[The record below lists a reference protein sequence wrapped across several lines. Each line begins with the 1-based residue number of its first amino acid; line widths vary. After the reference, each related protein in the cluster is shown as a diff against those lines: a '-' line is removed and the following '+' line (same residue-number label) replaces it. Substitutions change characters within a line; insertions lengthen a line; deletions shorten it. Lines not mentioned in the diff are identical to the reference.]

1 MAQPFLESMGTQ
13 LVTINETICHLKDQL
28 NVLQKQLKTME
39 KTFHKEG
46 TTLKKHAEKK
56 EAKMCVSK
64 KKRSGIATPS
74 KVSSELCEFL
84 NKTQG
89 TEIARTEVTKS
100 VVAYIKENCLQ
111 KNAEK
116 KNVIL
121 PDDKLK
127 SLLGLNDDDTLTY
140 FSLQKYMNKHFLKS
154 KTDPVV
160 QEEASEQL

>member
-1 MAQPFLESMGTQ
+1 MSQPFLETMGTQ
-13 LVTINETICHLKDQL
+13 LTTINETICQLKDQL
-28 NVLQKQLKTME
+28 NALQKQLKTME

-46 TTLKKHAEKK
+46 TSLKKNAEKK
-56 EAKMCVSK
+56 TAKISTNAK
-64 KKRSGIATPS
+64 KLSGIATPT

-116 KNVIL
+116 KNVIQ
-121 PDDKLK
+121 PDEKLK

-140 FSLQKYMNKHFLKS
+140 FSLQKYMNKHFIKS
-154 KTDPVV
+154 KSNAVL
-160 QEEASEQL
+160 EASEQL

>member
-1 MAQPFLESMGTQ
+1 MSQPFLETMGTQ
-13 LVTINETICHLKDQL
+13 LVSINETICQLKDQL
-28 NVLQKQLKTME
+28 NALQKQLKTME
-39 KTFHKEG
+39 KTFNKEG
-46 TTLKKHAEKK
+46 VSLKKHAEKK
-56 EAKMCVSK
+56 TIKTSTTAKK
-64 KKRSGIATPS
+64 LSGIATPT

-116 KNVIL
+116 KNVIQ
-121 PDDKLK
+121 PDEKLK

-140 FSLQKYMNKHFLKS
+140 FSLQKYMNKHFIKS
-154 KTDPVV
+154 KSNAVL
-160 QEEASEQL
+160 EASEQL

>member
-1 MAQPFLESMGTQ
+1 MSQPFLETMGTQ
-13 LVTINETICHLKDQL
+13 LVSINETICQLKDQL
-28 NVLQKQLKTME
+28 NALQKQLKTME

-46 TTLKKHAEKK
+46 VSLKKHAEKK
-56 EAKMCVSK
+56 ITKTSTNAKK
-64 KKRSGIATPS
+64 LSGIATPT

-116 KNVIL
+116 KNVIQ
-121 PDDKLK
+121 PDEKLK

-140 FSLQKYMNKHFLKS
+140 FSLQKYMNKHFIKS
-154 KTDPVV
+154 KSNAVL
-160 QEEASEQL
+160 EASEQL

>member
-13 LVTINETICHLKDQL
+13 LVTINETICNLKDQL
-28 NVLQKQLKTME
+28 NALQKQLKTME
-39 KTFHKEG
+39 KTFNKEEAS
-46 TTLKKHAEKK
+46 LKKHAEKK
-56 EAKMCVSK
+56 DLKTSVSA
-64 KKRSGIATPS
+64 KKRSGIATPT

-140 FSLQKYMNKHFLKS
+140 FSLQKYMNKHFIKS
-154 KTDPVV
+154 NLDPIA
-160 QEEASEQL
+160 QEASEQL

>member
-1 MAQPFLESMGTQ
+1 MAQLFLESMGTQ

-46 TTLKKHAEKK
+46 VSLKKRAEKK
-56 EAKMCVSK
+56 EAKEAKTGASK

-116 KNVIL
+116 KIRSFQFWNENSAMKVMMAQSCCL
-121 PDDKLK
+121 P
-127 SLLGLNDDDTLTY
+127 NATCI
-140 FSLQKYMNKHFLKS
+140 
-154 KTDPVV
+154 
-160 QEEASEQL
+160 

>member
-1 MAQPFLESMGTQ
+1 MSQPFLETMGTQ
-13 LVTINETICHLKDQL
+13 LVSINETICQLKDQL
-28 NVLQKQLKTME
+28 NALQKQLKTME
-39 KTFHKEG
+39 KTFNKEG
-46 TTLKKHAEKK
+46 VSLKKNAEKK
-56 EAKMCVSK
+56 ITKTSTSAKK
-64 KKRSGIATPS
+64 LSGIATPT

-116 KNVIL
+116 KNVIQ
-121 PDDKLK
+121 PDEKLK

-140 FSLQKYMNKHFLKS
+140 FSLQKYMNKHFIKS
-154 KTDPVV
+154 KSNEVL
-160 QEEASEQL
+160 EASEQL